1 VLNLRDSLNLCILGA
16 FEGRPHGGRRGTI
29 GSMQRAAALADE
41 SLAWMALS
49 RAPALNVP
57 ILSAALEYFGGVH
70 GLMNASDAQRQGA
83 GIPAAA
89 AQFLGS
95 ATAAPN
101 AAERRWL
108 LDPRHAMVPFT
119 DPRYPRLLREL
130 RLCPIVLYVAGNAD
144 VLNDPQLAIVGSRN
158 PTPTGREVAFEFA
171 ESLAG
176 CGLGITSG
184 LADGIDS
191 CAHRGALAAQGV
203 TVAVLGNGADIV
215 YPAINRGLSEH
226 ILLQGALISEFP
238 LGWPPR
244 RENFPQRNRII
255 AASTLGT
262 LVVEAAR
269 RSGSLITARLAGDH
283 NRELFAVPGS
293 IRNPLSRG
301 CHELIRQGAK
311 LTESAADILSELNF
325 SAFFSRA
332 AAAGKPP
339 PPLGIEA
346 GMDKEHKILLDALG
360 FDPADLDLLVV
371 RTGFKPEAVSSMMLI
386 LELKGHVQA
395 APGGRYSRVVRSRR

>member
-1 VLNLRDSLNLCILGA
+1 
-16 FEGRPHGGRRGTI
+16 
-29 GSMQRAAALADE
+29 MQRAAALADE

-49 RAPALNVP
+49 RAPALAVP
-57 ILSAALEYFGGVH
+57 TLSTALEFFGGVR
-70 GLMNASDAQRQGA
+70 GLMNASESLRLSA
-83 GIPAAA
+83 GIPPAA
-89 AQFLGS
+89 AQFLSS
-95 ATAAPN
+95 AAAAPGD
-101 AAERRWL
+101 AERAWL
-108 LDPRHAMVPFT
+108 EEPKHSLVPFT

-130 RLCPIVLYVAGNAD
+130 HLCPIVLYVSGNAD
-144 VLNDPQLAIVGSRN
+144 ALNDPQLAIVGSRN
-158 PTPTGREVAFEFA
+158 PTPAGSEIAFEFA
-171 ESLAG
+171 ESLAA

-191 CAHRGALAAQGV
+191 AAHRGALAAQGI
-203 TVAVLGNGADIV
+203 TIAVLGSGADII
-215 YPAINRGLSEH
+215 YPAINRGLSED
-226 ILLQGALISEFP
+226 IRLQGALISEFP
-238 LGWPPR
+238 LGTPPR

-255 AASTLGT
+255 AAMSLGT
-262 LVVEAAR
+262 LVVEAAQ

-293 IRNPLSRG
+293 TRNPLSRG

-311 LTESAADILSELNF
+311 LTETPADVLSELNF
-325 SAFFSRA
+325 SAFFSGARPARGDPA
-332 AAAGKPP
+332 A
-339 PPLGIEA
+339 PLGIEA

-360 FDPADLDLLVV
+360 FDPADLDVLVV